1 LAQGSRLSAR
11 ARWARGGGPMS
22 VSALADF
29 VTSLDEEDQFEVAK
43 QILVG
48 KVPLQRRIIED
59 GTFCKLLDELKAYGF
74 DDPEDLPPEK
84 SKLQPQKTK
93 LVAANRGT
101 RDWSAWNPCELY
113 ERMKDIEWIETMES
127 SCIFG
132 ALIIANAVFLGVEVD
147 HRDEATGAAKVMW
160 DITEYFFTVAF
171 TFELYLRLRLLR
183 GETFKSTWN
192 CFDGFLVVL
201 GLADSFVIPFLPG
214 PSADSE
220 GGSAEDS
227 SGALKMLQV
236 LRMMRLLKLLRI
248 VRLFRMFS
256 DLWVLLRGLL
266 CACRSLGWVML
277 LLGLVKYVSAIV
289 LCKVVGKEYG
299 KVDAQIDEYWGSVP
313 SAVYSLF
320 VVMTGEEWVTIAD
333 ESAEYM
339 GGGFRIFFVVYI
351 LFTDLALV
359 NLVTGVIV
367 DKVVMCT
374 RENEIDQLLEL
385 GEGRDAEQKSIN
397 NLFQLAERKSD
408 SGEGEGYVDEES
420 FCHALASFHE
430 AEKALRDLDVYL
442 GVKPRVLFNVLDTNG
457 TGKLDAEEFADGL
470 VRIKGSNHSKHLL
483 FVHSD
488 LHTLNKMVDQVL
500 VGLTTQMHDTLE
512 RAESTQNWVRDL
524 WLLMQKAATNR
535 WSSDPFHS
543 SLHQMVGN
551 IHEQVQLLCHQTGVQ
566 PREASKVVLSLG
578 ECGDFAGEACGE
590 DDLSPIASLRARPPP
605 PKPPGFGCC
614 APTLAGGG
622 GGDGDNLG
630 FVSER
635 GISKAVERCLSV
647 LDDPALY
654 LQYRTILGVRPE
666 FDSDASRLRLAVR
679 RDDYPEVKR
688 LLDAKGNAQE
698 IDPTW
703 GLTLLDEI
711 RPGSQLQP
719 LLVAGGATHSLFY
732 AASRGDYHLTRELV
746 AQQANVSATN
756 AAGMRVMD
764 FAARSPLIRQ
774 ALTQA
779 GASATQFL
787 PAAPVS
793 GLDGALSP
801 GGTDASPTGWR
812 PNMASASPARQSP
825 GQTTTSTHDAR
836 PNGSHDPS
844 LRL

>member
-1 LAQGSRLSAR
+1 
-11 ARWARGGGPMS
+11 MS
-22 VSALADF
+22 VSALAEF
-29 VTSLDEEDQFEVAK
+29 VTSLDEEDQFKVA
-43 QILVG
+43 QTILEG
-48 KVPLQRRIIED
+48 KVQLQRRIIED
-59 GTFCKLLDELKAYGF
+59 GTFCKLLDELRAFGF
-74 DDPEDLPPEK
+74 EDPENLPPEIP
-84 SKLQPQKTK
+84 KLVPQRTK
-93 LVAANRGT
+93 LMAAERT
-101 RDWSAWNPCELY
+101 ARDWWSSFNPCDLY

-127 SCIFG
+127 SIIFG
-132 ALIIANAVFLGVEVD
+132 ALIIANAIFLGVEVD
-147 HRDEATGAAKVMW
+147 YREGAVGGAKVMW
-160 DITEYFFTVAF
+160 DITEYTFTLAF
-171 TFELYLRLRLLR
+171 TLELYLRIRLHR
-183 GETFKSTWN
+183 WATFKNSWN
-192 CFDGFLVVL
+192 NFDAFLVAL
-201 GLADSFVIPFLPG
+201 GINDSFIVSNIDLG
-214 PSADSE
+214 DGSE
-220 GGSAEDS
+220 SS
-227 SGALKMLQV
+227 SGTLKMLQV

-277 LLGLVKYVSAIV
+277 MLGMVKYVSAIV
-289 LCKVVGKEYG
+289 LTKLIGKEYG
-299 KVDAQIDEYWGSVP
+299 PVDDQINEYWGTVP
-313 SAVYSLF
+313 SSVYSLF

-333 ESAEYM
+333 ESAEHM
-339 GGGFRIFFVVYI
+339 GGPFRLFFVMYI

-374 RENEIDQLLEL
+374 RENEIDQMLEL
-385 GEGRDAEQKSIN
+385 GEGRDVEQKN
-397 NLFQLAERKSD
+397 MVTLFQLAERRD
-408 SGEGEGYVDEES
+408 ENGEREGYVDEES
-420 FCHALASFHE
+420 FCHAITSFSE

-442 GVKPRVLFNVLDTNG
+442 GVKPPVLFNVLDCHG
-457 TGKLDAEEFADGL
+457 HGKLDAEDFADGL
-470 VRIKGSNHSKHLL
+470 TRIKGSNHSKHLL

-500 VGLTTQMHDTLE
+500 VGLTQQMHDTLE

-524 WLLMQKAATNR
+524 WHLMQKAATNR

-566 PREASKVVLSLG
+566 PHEPNKVLSLG
-578 ECGDFAGEACGE
+578 ECGDFAEEAVGDAPE
-590 DDLSPIASLRARPPP
+590 SLTKLQVMRPSKRVEPAP
-605 PKPPGFGCC
+605 APGSFGCC
-614 APTLAGGG
+614 APTLASQN
-622 GGDGDNLG
+622 DALG
-630 FVSER
+630 AISER
-635 GISKAVERCLSV
+635 GGVSKALEGCLAV

-679 RDDYPEVKR
+679 RDDLPEVQR
-688 LLDAKGNAQE
+688 LLDAKASAQE

-703 GLTLLDEI
+703 GLTLLDEL
-711 RPGSQLQP
+711 RPGSKLQP
-719 LLVAGGATHSLFY
+719 LLVSGGATHSLFY

-746 AQQANVSATN
+746 AAQANVSATN

-764 FAARSPLIRQ
+764 FAQRSPLIRQ

-779 GASATQFL
+779 GASGTRFL
-787 PAAPVS
+787 PTAPVT

-801 GGTDASPTGWR
+801 AATDASGTGWQR
-812 PNMASASPARQSP
+812 ASPARQSP

-844 LRL
+844 MRL